1 MLIISE
7 DKGKAKFNK
16 PLYGM
21 TGKYT
26 LAEGIALP
34 YFASLLSI
42 DRAINELRIAEQ
54 VPASLEAKWSLKE
67 LFQREIDEKR
77 VRQDIVKGYL
87 LDPKKLKF
95 FNAITIVLMPK
106 GADDKILD
114 TFEDNSTIPPPI
126 IPWEGND
133 LEDAQ
138 WNHSNAH
145 IANFGGVQFIS
156 IGLSA
161 RLRWDENRI
170 LAVAVDGQ
178 HRLSALRTFREDQ
191 EFGRSGSLRT
201 HEQETKIPVLFILLH
216 PDAGFLNA
224 SAQANYS
231 IRRISR
237 ELLTDLNKNAKTVD
251 KARELILDDKS
262 INAQC
267 VRTLLTESTTED
279 ATGLLPLSL
288 VRWQDDIN
296 RFDTSYYL
304 NSLVH
309 LNLLVSEILELK
321 DKELRDPMDKKQVM
335 GFIKSINDALG
346 INGQEVKDGERPLT
360 RYYLEDC
367 CEDEED
373 PHTPFS
379 RLPENYLDSAV
390 EGFKMNFRPW
400 LLRLLLD
407 FKPYQELLT
416 YARQH
421 DLIQGN
427 FGKFQAQTSKHKTAI
442 LQQET
447 SKDSEWNKREILTPQ
462 AVINR
467 MKENQWA
474 FKAIFQK
481 AMIRLG
487 RIIGFEVRG
496 ENKILGNIDDIL
508 SFLNRLYDQGV
519 LRVDAGLP
527 NHSFLLWTFIA
538 LNPGNEKIKVARAVE
553 DRIFSLLCLW
563 YFGSRKIQIDT
574 AAGEP
579 SLSSRKLLQ
588 FFAADKNKVHWPG
601 CSEAYEFLRKG
612 FDIATFYGKDTSEL
626 TNEEKKD
633 LVRGR
638 FSAVLAAGLPVL
650 PKSQRGSSNEQ
661 PSEYYFE
668 DNEPEN
674 SGTES
679 NSRQEFA

>member
-1 MLIISE
+1 
-7 DKGKAKFNK
+7 
-16 PLYGM
+16 M

-34 YFASLLSI
+34 YFVSLLDV

-77 VRQDIVKGYL
+77 VREDIVKGYL

-106 GADDKILD
+106 GAEDKILD
-114 TFEDNSTIPPPI
+114 NFENNNTVPPPT

-138 WNHSNAH
+138 WNHPDAH
-145 IANFGGVQFIS
+145 TAHFGGVQFVS
-156 IGLSA
+156 IGLQA

-178 HRLSALRTFREDQ
+178 HRLSALRTLREDQ

-201 HEQETKIPVLFILLH
+201 HEQATKIPVLFVLLH
-216 PDAGFLNA
+216 PDAGFLNV

-231 IRRISR
+231 IRRIAR
-237 ELLTDLNKNAKTVD
+237 ELFTDLNKNAKTVD

-279 ATGLLPLSL
+279 VVGLLPLSL

-346 INGQEVKDGERPLT
+346 IDGQEVKDGERPLT

-379 RLPENYLDSAV
+379 RLPENYLESAV
-390 EGFKMNFRPW
+390 EGFKVNFRPW

-407 FKPYQELLT
+407 FKPYQELLE
-416 YARQH
+416 YARQQ
-421 DLIQGN
+421 DIIEGN
-427 FGKFQAQTSKHKTAI
+427 FGKFQAQTSKHKAAI

-462 AVINR
+462 AALNR

-481 AMIRLG
+481 AMVRLG

-496 ENKILGNIDDIL
+496 ETKNLGNIDELLD
-508 SFLNRLYDQGV
+508 FLNRLYAQGV
-519 LRVDAGLP
+519 LRVDATLP
-527 NHSFLLWTFIA
+527 EQTFRLWTFIA
-538 LNPGNEKIKVARAVE
+538 LNPGNEKIKVNRAVE

-563 YFGSRKIQIDT
+563 YFGTRKIQIDT
-574 AAGEP
+574 AAGE
-579 SLSSRKLLQ
+579 STSSSRKLLQ
-588 FFAADKNKVHWPG
+588 FFGAEKNKALWPG
-601 CSEAYEFLRKG
+601 CTEAYETLRKG
-612 FDIATFYGKDTSEL
+612 FDVATFYGKEGSEITSDT
-626 TNEEKKD
+626 KKE
-633 LVRGR
+633 LVRSR
-638 FSAVLAAGLPVL
+638 FSAILAAGLPAL
-650 PKSQRGSSNEQ
+650 PKSHRGALNEQ
-661 PSEYYFE
+661 PGEYYFE
-668 DNEPEN
+668 DNE
-674 SGTES
+674 
-679 NSRQEFA
+679 A